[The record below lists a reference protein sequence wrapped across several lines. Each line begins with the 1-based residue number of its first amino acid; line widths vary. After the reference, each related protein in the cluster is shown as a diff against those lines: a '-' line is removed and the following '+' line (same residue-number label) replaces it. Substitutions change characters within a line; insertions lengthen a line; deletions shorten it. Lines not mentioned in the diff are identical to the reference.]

1 MGLVFLI
8 VLGGILGWLAAII
21 LDAEDKRDLTL
32 NLIAGVAGS
41 TVAGLVVSPMVGGGT
56 LLSDTYSVS
65 ALMLAL
71 VGALAAIAGANLFR
85 HVQLH

>member
-1 MGLVFLI
+1 MGLVFLV

-21 LDAEDKRDLTL
+21 LDAEDRRDLTL

-41 TVAGLVVSPMVGGGT
+41 TVTGLVVSPMVGGGT
-56 LLSDTYSVS
+56 LLNDTYSVS

-85 HVQLH
+85 HVQLR